1 MLALS
6 DVATFGALCG
16 LASFDRKEVKEKLLE
31 HAEFTEVRV
40 CSLLFNGCTDFIPW
54 LSCSHCLQILE
65 NAPAILAVAKAFHN
79 IE

>member
-31 HAEFTEVRV
+31 HAEFTEVRM
-40 CSLLFNGCTDFIPW
+40 CSLLFNADFIPW